1 MHPQLHLLYLLIIA
15 IVTGYTSLCDFE
27 RSDQN
32 MRKFMETLYARKV
45 LQVEEEQKVCV
56 VDNICV
62 NIAHTLSLLY
72 CVRDLSHKNKKHFG
86 TKQN

>member
-1 MHPQLHLLYLLIIA
+1 
-15 IVTGYTSLCDFE
+15 
-27 RSDQN
+27 
-32 MRKFMETLYARKV
+32 MRKFKETLYARKV

-72 CVRDLSHKNKKHFG
+72 GDKANCLLSHKNILGKNK
-86 TKQN
+86 TES

>member
-1 MHPQLHLLYLLIIA
+1 
-15 IVTGYTSLCDFE
+15 
-27 RSDQN
+27 

-72 CVRDLSHKNKKHFG
+72 CDRALSHKKQFWDKTKLKHF
-86 TKQN
+86 

>member
-1 MHPQLHLLYLLIIA
+1 
-15 IVTGYTSLCDFE
+15 
-27 RSDQN
+27 
-32 MRKFMETLYARKV
+32 MRKFVCYTLYARKV

-72 CVRDLSHKNKKHFG
+72 YCDRALSHKNILG
-86 TKQN
+86 QNKTETFLNNYNA

>member
-1 MHPQLHLLYLLIIA
+1 MNPQLHLLYLLIIA
-15 IVTGYTSLCDFE
+15 IVTGYILHFE

-62 NIAHTLSLLY
+62 NIAHSLSLLF
-72 CVRDLSHKNKKHFG
+72 CDGALSKIFG